1 MKKYVLGLFTA
12 VVVLL
17 LSLNAYAIDIGFG
30 LEQDDGDLELD
41 LSLDWNK
48 ENGLWQ
54 SNIEFDFVTEESDGE
69 EEENLT
75 YFNFKQNY
83 QLNDKTY
90 ILGLVQI
97 DNDKYRSNY
106 KTRSIIGAGF
116 GYKVYRSE
124 KLKIS
129 NEYSVAYLESDSS
142 EAIYR
147 NSMWVSYKLA
157 DKFSATNK
165 LLYESGNNS
174 YTRNEFEINYDL
186 ADNITVGIS
195 WRHIDEGFQD
205 RDTKS
210 INFGIK
216 F

>member
-1 MKKYVLGLFTA
+1 MKKWVLGFVTGI
-12 VVVLL
+12 VLL
-17 LSLNAYAIDIGFG
+17 LASVNAYAIDVGFG

-41 LSLDWNK
+41 LSIDWNK
-48 ENGLWQ
+48 EIGPWQ
-54 SNIEFDFVTEESDGE
+54 SNIEFDYVTEENDGE

-90 ILGLVQI
+90 LLGLVQI
-97 DNDKYRSNY
+97 DNDKYRKNY
-106 KTRSIIGAGF
+106 KTRTILGTGAG
-116 GYKVYRSE
+116 YKIYRGE
-124 KLKIS
+124 RLKIS
-129 NEYSVAYLESDSS
+129 NEFSIAYLESDSS

-147 NSMWVSYKLA
+147 NSTWASFKIA
-157 DKFSATNK
+157 DKFNATNK
-165 LLYESGNNS
+165 LLYESGDNS
-174 YTRNEFEINYDL
+174 YTRNEFEINYQL
-186 ADNITVGIS
+186 ADNISVGIM
-195 WRHIDEGFQD
+195 WRKIDEGFQD

>member
-1 MKKYVLGLFTA
+1 MKKWVLGFVA
-12 VVVLL
+12 GIVVLL
-17 LSLNAYAIDIGFG
+17 LSINAYAIEVGFG
-30 LEQDDGDLELD
+30 LEEDDGDLELD
-41 LSLDWNK
+41 LSIDWNK
-48 ENGLWQ
+48 EVGPWQ
-54 SNIEFDFVTEESDGE
+54 SNIEFDYVTEESDGE

-97 DNDKYRSNY
+97 DNDKYRENY
-106 KTRSIIGAGF
+106 KTRSIIGTGF
-116 GYKVYRSE
+116 GIKVYRGE
-124 KLKIS
+124 RLKIS
-129 NEYSVAYLESDSS
+129 NEYSVAYLESDKS

-147 NSMWVSYKLA
+147 NSMWVSYKIA

-165 LLYESGNNS
+165 LLYESGDNS

-186 ADNITVGIS
+186 ADNITVGIA
-195 WRHIDEGFQD
+195 WRYIDEGFQE
-205 RDTKS
+205 RDSKS
-210 INFGIK
+210 INFGVT

>member
-54 SNIEFDFVTEESDGE
+54 SNIEFDYVTEESDGE

-195 WRHIDEGFQD
+195 WRMIDEGFQD

>member
-1 MKKYVLGLFTA
+1 MKKYVLGFVAAIFL
-12 VVVLL
+12 LL
-17 LSLNAYAIDIGFG
+17 LSVNAYAINIGFG
-30 LEQDDGDLELD
+30 LEEDDGDLELD
-41 LSLDWNK
+41 LSIDWNK
-48 ENGLWQ
+48 EVGQWQ
-54 SNIEFDFVTEESDGE
+54 SNIEFDYVTEESDGK

-106 KTRSIIGAGF
+106 ETRSIIGAGF
-116 GYKVYRSE
+116 GYKVYRGE
-124 KLKIS
+124 RLKIS

-147 NSMWVSYKLA
+147 KSMWVSYKLA

-186 ADNITVGIS
+186 ADNITVGVS
-195 WRHIDEGFQD
+195 WRHIDEGFQE

>member
-54 SNIEFDFVTEESDGE
+54 SNIEFDYVTEESDGE

-195 WRHIDEGFQD
+195 WRMIDEGFQE

>member
-54 SNIEFDFVTEESDGE
+54 SNIEFDYVTEESDGE

-124 KLKIS
+124 RLKIS

-195 WRHIDEGFQD
+195 WRMIDEGFQD

>member
-54 SNIEFDFVTEESDGE
+54 SNIEFDYVTEESDGE

-124 KLKIS
+124 RLKIS

-195 WRHIDEGFQD
+195 WRKIDEGFQD

>member
-210 INFGIK
+210 INFGIE